1 MIIMQKMSDDIK
13 FLPIATS
20 EEEAMASLAT
30 AIRLYSNELV
40 YELCRGIFNE
50 EKAESLMNLYKVV
63 QNEYILLSL
72 KKDTLH

>member
-13 FLPIATS
+13 LLPIATS

-30 AIRLYSNELV
+30 AIRLYSKELEN
-40 YELCRGIFNE
+40 ELCRGIFNE